1 MTWKSTLAIAI
12 CLLGAAAAEKAQAQY
27 PAEPYRQ
34 LSLQQP
40 QAVQQGTATPPSWSY
55 DPYTSGLGPCPQH
68 SPNDSLSCSEQLPP
82 TYGQPS
88 YWSR

>member
-1 MTWKSTLAIAI
+1 MTRKSIFAIAL
-12 CLLGAAAAEKAQAQY
+12 CLLGAMATAKAQAQY
-27 PAEPYRQ
+27 AAEPYRQ
-34 LSLQQP
+34 LSLQRP
-40 QAVQQGTATPPSWSY
+40 QAVDRGAATLPSWSY